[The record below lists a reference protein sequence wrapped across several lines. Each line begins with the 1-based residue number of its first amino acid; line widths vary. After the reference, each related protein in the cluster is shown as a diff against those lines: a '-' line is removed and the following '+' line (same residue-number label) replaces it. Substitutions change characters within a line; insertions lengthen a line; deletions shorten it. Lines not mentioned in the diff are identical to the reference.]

1 MWFCPCGGQSVCL
14 PAYLRTV
21 HHNQMDKLVQVSLAS
36 STLSQAQLWGWF
48 SENTAKEISLSL
60 SLSPP
65 PGHRSRSRLPG
76 DRPTHAV
83 GWERSVKK
91 RIAPVEFSFS
101 LSLSLSVYIYI
112 HIHKKK
118 NIYIYIT
125 HRHTNGIRTYKPSV
139 CNVTS
144 KDKSKDLPRS
154 GTVGRRNGHSNQKSS
169 RQIQTDAQTDR
180 PTGICVCVHTHR
192 GLNTI

>member
-1 MWFCPCGGQSVCL
+1 MSTHACAHIRANVWFCPCGGQSVCL

-60 SLSPP
+60 SPP

-76 DRPTHAV
+76 ARPTHAV

-101 LSLSLSVYIYI
+101 LSLSLYIYTY
-112 HIHKKK
+112 
-118 NIYIYIT
+118 IYIYILHT
-125 HRHTNGIRTYKPSV
+125 GIQMAYAHTNRVCAMQQAKTNRKTYLGQV
-139 CNVTS
+139 
-144 KDKSKDLPRS
+144 
-154 GTVGRRNGHSNQKSS
+154 Q
-169 RQIQTDAQTDR
+169 
-180 PTGICVCVHTHR
+180 
-192 GLNTI
+192 